1 MFGLL
6 CSPPSTVGLPPNFH
20 ASGSSSGRSDDQ
32 QPVKD
37 AKKDAKKKP
46 AAAVKSK
53 AGKKKVMKMRR
64 PTMKLILFAKRV
76 MIKTVKVT
84 RMKTSQSAQH
94 PAQVKAGS
102 IDIKTLTVNKCIMR
116 SRFKN
121 G

>member
-1 MFGLL
+1 MFALL

-53 AGKKKVMKMRR
+53 AGKKKGDEDEKTDNEVNPLCEKGDD
-64 PTMKLILFAKRV
+64 KDSEGDQNEDIAKR
-76 MIKTVKVT
+76 
-84 RMKTSQSAQH
+84 
-94 PAQVKAGS
+94 PASRTGQGW
-102 IDIKTLTVNKCIMR
+102 VN
-116 SRFKN
+116 
-121 G
+121 